1 MPKRPEQRR
10 LTSPLPSTS
19 LSDLASPSGNLY
31 KTVLAS
37 GLLYKMEALWDMDQD
52 QDGGPKGR
60 LVQMASC
67 VSASCRQRIRNPLG
81 PDSETPPATTVDG
94 RAIVDVRPASDILP
108 LSCGPI
114 A

>member
-1 MPKRPEQRR
+1 MIHAKPVDSMIHAKTARTKATHP
-10 LTSPLPSTS
+10 PLPSTS

-67 VSASCRQRIRNPLG
+67 VSASCHQRIRNPQVLVQ
-81 PDSETPPATTVDG
+81 T
-94 RAIVDVRPASDILP
+94 
-108 LSCGPI
+108 
-114 A
+114 